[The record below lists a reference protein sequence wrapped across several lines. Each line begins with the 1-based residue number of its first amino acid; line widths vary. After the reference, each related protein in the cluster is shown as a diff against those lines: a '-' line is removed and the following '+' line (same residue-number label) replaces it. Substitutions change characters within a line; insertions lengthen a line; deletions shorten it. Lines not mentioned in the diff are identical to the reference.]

1 MKNQSR
7 ITYALTIALTFVIAF
22 TLGACVGKN
31 LSASSPSPS
40 VEPSSELSSISGP
53 SSSAYSAAASSPA
66 TPYSTQEQSPSSAA
80 TTPVDKDS
88 YADNHLS
95 GDSYTT
101 PDITVDR
108 NGTYTDKDHVALYIH
123 TYGTVPSN
131 YISKTKARKA
141 GWVNTKGNLWDVLP
155 GMSIGGGGFY
165 NDDHMLPDA
174 PDREWFECDIDY
186 EGGYRNAKR
195 IVYSND
201 GLIYYTDDHYES
213 FQRLY

>member
-1 MKNQSR
+1 MKKLSR
-7 ITYALTIALTFVIAF
+7 ITYALTIAITFVIAF

-31 LSASSPSPS
+31 LSASSST
-40 VEPSSELSSISGP
+40 EPAK
-53 SSSAYSAAASSPA
+53 SSAGSYVVSNESASASSDATSSPA
-66 TPYSTQEQSPSSAA
+66 ASYTSVNDASPTSASTPIDE
-80 TTPVDKDS
+80 DS

-95 GDSYTT
+95 EDSYSA
-101 PDITVDR
+101 PNITVDK

-131 YISKTKARKA
+131 YISKNKARKA
-141 GWVNTKGNLWDVLP
+141 GWINTKGNLWDVLP
-155 GMSIGGGGFY
+155 GKSIGGGGFY

-186 EGGYRNAKR
+186 EGGFRNAKR
-195 IVYSND
+195 IVFSND
-201 GLIYYTDDHYES
+201 GLIYYTDDHYKT

>member
-1 MKNQSR
+1 MKNLSR
-7 ITYALTIALTFVIAF
+7 ITYALTIAVTFVIAF

-31 LSASSPSPS
+31 LSSSSPAYSD
-40 VEPSSELSSISGP
+40 E
-53 SSSAYSAAASSPA
+53 SSSASSAISYTSASGSSDPYSSDAASQTS
-66 TPYSTQEQSPSSAA
+66 YDSHDSPSA
-80 TTPVDKDS
+80 TTPVDGDS

-95 GDSYTT
+95 GDSYSA
-101 PDITVDR
+101 PDITVER
-108 NGTYTDKDHVALYIH
+108 NGEYTDKDHVALYIH

-131 YISKTKARKA
+131 YVSKSKAKKA

-155 GMSIGGGGFY
+155 GKSIGGGGFY

-174 PDREWFECDIDY
+174 PGREWFECDIDY
-186 EGGYRNAKR
+186 QGGYRNAKR

-201 GLIYYTDDHYES
+201 GLIYYTDDHYDS

>member
-1 MKNQSR
+1 MKNLSR

-31 LSASSPSPS
+31 LPTSSSASS
-40 VEPSSELSSISGP
+40 SE
-53 SSSAYSAAASSPA
+53 SSSAVLVETSSGALVSSDAASSPA
-66 TPYSTQEQSPSSAA
+66 A
-80 TTPVDKDS
+80 TPVDDDS

-101 PDITVDR
+101 PNITVEK

-131 YISKTKARKA
+131 YISKSKARKA
-141 GWVNTKGNLWDVLP
+141 GWVNTKGNLWNVLP
-155 GMSIGGGGFY
+155 GMSIGGGGFS
-165 NDDHMLPDA
+165 NDDGMMPDA
-174 PDREWFECDIDY
+174 PGREWFECDIDY

-201 GLIYYTDDHYES
+201 GLIYYTDDHYKTFE
-213 FQRLY
+213 RLY